1 MSTSE
6 TAAVAIEPAATA
18 EPAVVVTKRSPRLWN
33 LSFYLLWQGQL
44 ISALGDAVY
53 AIALGFWVLDKTGS
67 TAIMGTL
74 MAASSLPRVAIAPF
88 AGVLVDRADRKWM
101 LVAMDA
107 IRGLAVVLV
116 GVAALSGRLEVWMVM
131 AAGVIISAASAFF
144 NPAVASA
151 LPDIVPSGSILQA
164 NSAFALLQ
172 TGSGVLG
179 SAAGGFLYQLLGAP
193 LMFLAN
199 GISYVVA
206 AVASVP
212 IRVPKVQF
220 ENTELAAAAPVGQ
233 SSFLRDLKAGLGFVW
248 QYRGIRNL
256 LFTAAG
262 LNFFAVVGMTLLLP
276 LFQRTP
282 GLGSG
287 GYGIMT
293 AALTG
298 GMFVGFLLTSM
309 RQIAYGRRFLVFFVS
324 GVGSMALATL
334 MPVWLNVAVMS
345 ALAAGFG
352 LANAVTNSFISAV
365 LQSAVPQHLRGK
377 VFSLVGTI
385 AGGLTPLAFA
395 LAGGLAEILPL
406 RGLIAAAFGVTMLCF
421 IPMAFSAP
429 TRRLIN
435 YDPAKSTL
443 EEIR

>member
-1 MSTSE
+1 MTVAE
-6 TAAVAIEPAATA
+6 TEAAVGAPTMPIAAGS
-18 EPAVVVTKRSPRLWN
+18 AVSTLLAAKPRLWN

-44 ISALGDAVY
+44 VSALGDAVY

-74 MAASSLPRVAIAPF
+74 MALSSLPRVAIAPF
-88 AGVLVDRADRKWM
+88 AGVLVDRSDRKWM

-107 IRGLAVVLV
+107 VRGLAVVLV

-131 AAGVIISAASAFF
+131 AAGVVISAASAFF
-144 NPAVASA
+144 NPAVGSTI
-151 LPDIVPSGSILQA
+151 PDIVPSSSILQA

-199 GISYVVA
+199 GISYVIA

-212 IRVPKVQF
+212 IRVPRVRHEPGAFRFFQDMKSGFV
-220 ENTELAAAAPVGQ
+220 
-233 SSFLRDLKAGLGFVW
+233 FVW

-256 LFTAAG
+256 LLTAAG

-287 GYGIMT
+287 GYGIMA

-298 GMFVGFLLTSM
+298 GMFLGFLLTSM
-309 RQIAYGRRFLVFFVS
+309 RQIAYRRRFLLFFAS
-324 GVGSMALATL
+324 GAGSMACAAMIPAWLSV
-334 MPVWLNVAVMS
+334 PVMA

-352 LANAVTNSFISAV
+352 LANAVTNSFISAT
-365 LQSAVPQHLRGK
+365 LQSAVPQNLRGK

-385 AGGLTPLAFA
+385 AGGLTPIAFGV
-395 LAGGLAEILPL
+395 AGGLAEAFPL
-406 RGLIAAAFGVTMLCF
+406 RWLIAASFIVTMFCF
-421 IPMAFSAP
+421 VPLAFSRP

-435 YDPAKSTL
+435 FDPSTDTL
-443 EEIR
+443 EAIR

>member
-1 MSTSE
+1 MATSE
-6 TAAVAIEPAATA
+6 PTVTASLEPVAIVAAS
-18 EPAVVVTKRSPRLWN
+18 PKPRLWN
-33 LSFYLLWQGQL
+33 TSFYLLWQGQL

-88 AGVLVDRADRKWM
+88 AGVVVDRIDRKWM

-107 IRGLAVVLV
+107 LRGIAVVLV

-131 AAGVIISAASAFF
+131 AAGVTISAASAFF
-144 NPAVASA
+144 NPAVGSA

-199 GISYVVA
+199 GISYLVA

-212 IRVPKVQF
+212 IRVPRVRH
-220 ENTELAAAAPVGQ
+220 ETTEFR
-233 SSFLRDLKAGLGFVW
+233 FLRDLKAGLGFVW

-256 LFTAAG
+256 LLTAAG

-309 RQIAYGRRFLVFFVS
+309 RQITYGRRFLVFFAS
-324 GVGSMALATL
+324 GVGSMALAVL
-334 MPVWLNVAVMS
+334 LPIWLNVAVMS

-352 LANAVTNSFISAV
+352 LANAVTNSFISAT

-385 AGGLTPLAFA
+385 AGGLTPVAFA
-395 LAGGLAEILPL
+395 LAGGLAEVLPL
-406 RGLIAAAFGVTMLCF
+406 RALIAAAFGVTMLCF
-421 IPMAFSAP
+421 IPLAFSAP